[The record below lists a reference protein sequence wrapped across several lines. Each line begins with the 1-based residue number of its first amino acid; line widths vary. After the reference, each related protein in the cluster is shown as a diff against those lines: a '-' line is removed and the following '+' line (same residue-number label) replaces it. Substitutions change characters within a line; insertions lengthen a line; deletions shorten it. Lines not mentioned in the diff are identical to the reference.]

1 MPLRTFFCLCIV
13 VFLAFFFS
21 VPVLVPCCS
30 GSVVPAIVK
39 TTISWYFLLKKTL
52 YRQRQTCESTFSQ
65 KMLVLCLS
73 RVSHV
78 FLSVPLLVPCCS
90 GSDVPAIVNL
100 CLWKTT
106 MSWYFLLKKTL
117 YRQRQTCES
126 TFSQKMLVLGLA
138 RVSHVFF
145 SVPVLVPC
153 RSVSVVPA
161 IVNLCLWKTTM
172 SWYFLLKKTLH
183 RQRQTCE
190 STFSQKK
197 CSFYVFLVFLVFVFL
212 GTRSRAML
220 FRFRCSGH
228 R

>member
-1 MPLRTFFCLCIV
+1 MYSRGWNALAYIFLPLYSCVSRV
-13 VFLAFFFS
+13 FFS

-30 GSVVPAIVK
+30 SSVVPAIVNLCLWK

-106 MSWYFLLKKTL
+106 MSWYVLLKKTL

-126 TFSQKMLVLGLA
+126 TFSQKMLVMGLA
-138 RVSHVFF
+138 RVSMCF
-145 SVPVLVPC
+145 SC
-153 RSVSVVPA
+153 
-161 IVNLCLWKTTM
+161 
-172 SWYFLLKKTLH
+172 F
-183 RQRQTCE
+183 
-190 STFSQKK
+190 
-197 CSFYVFLVFLVFVFL
+197 FL
-212 GTRSRAML
+212 GTRSRAMS